1 MPDDILHHHYRSIYH
16 HSEVQSA
23 ERKQVRWNMAQVQ
36 KDRCEQQRERNG
48 QRDDESRPSIEQKQ
62 KQNHRYQ
69 DHALGEVV
77 HHGVQRE
84 VQQVAAIQHRNHL
97 HARRKDAMIQ
107 LVDLLVNGFQSRFF
121 VGAFAHQDT
130 ALDHVRFVDDAPVL
144 HMVGTR
150 HMAQSNFG
158 ALHNVTDVLDP
169 KSRSGLGFQDSLV
182 DVVGT
187 GEESERADIH
197 LLQTDF
203 YETAAG
209 IDVVIGDLLLHLAN
223 TQSVGDKLAR
233 IHADLI
239 LAHGSTEIGNVNNI
253 GYGLELFEQD
263 PIFERPEL
271 HQVVPGIRTAQ
282 RVPIDLP
289 RRAPVCADLRLQVL
303 SVGKID
309 LRESFENLLPVPVVY
324 RGVIENKEHERQ
336 TENGLRPQIGHVRH
350 AGHLYLDGDGDLLFY
365 LFGGASRPLRDH
377 GHVVV
382 GNVGI
387 SFHRQVV
394 E

>member
-1 MPDDILHHHYRSIYH
+1 MPDDVLHHHYRSIYH
-16 HSEVQSA
+16 HSEVQGA

-130 ALDHVRFVDDAPVL
+130 ALDHVRFVDDPPVL
-144 HMVGTR
+144 HMVGAR

-169 KSRSGLGFQDSLV
+169 KSSSGLGFQDSL
-182 DVVGT
+182 
-187 GEESERADIH
+187 
-197 LLQTDF
+197 
-203 YETAAG
+203 

-253 GYGLELFEQD
+253 GHGLELFEQD

-271 HQVVPGIRTAQ
+271 HQVVPGVRT
-282 RVPIDLP
+282 
-289 RRAPVCADLRLQVL
+289 
-303 SVGKID
+303 
-309 LRESFENLLPVPVVY
+309 
-324 RGVIENKEHERQ
+324 
-336 TENGLRPQIGHVRH
+336 T
-350 AGHLYLDGDGDLLFY
+350 
-365 LFGGASRPLRDH
+365 
-377 GHVVV
+377 
-382 GNVGI
+382 
-387 SFHRQVV
+387 
-394 E
+394 